1 MGAIK
6 CARYVIADKR
16 YWIEGSEIYQRHFY
30 LDTSHIC
37 HNKIKSILDSLA
49 SMKIISNPYPIT

>member
-16 YWIEGSEIYQRHFY
+16 YWMEGSEIYQRHFY
-30 LDTSHIC
+30 LRYKPSHIC
-37 HNKIKSILDSLA
+37 HNKIKSILDLLA
-49 SMKIISNPYPIT
+49 YMKLISNY